1 MNKNSQIHF
10 YIETP
15 ILQDLKKRA
24 SQESITLSKLC
35 REELRDYSLLASLQD
50 TLENINRKIA
60 KEEKILNLLKIAI
73 KTNSRC

>member
-24 SQESITLSKLC
+24 EEEGITISKLC
-35 REELRDYSLLASLQD
+35 REKLRDYSLLASLQE
-50 TLENINRKIA
+50 TLENINRKIS
-60 KEEKILNLLKIAI
+60 KEERILNLLKSALRR
-73 KTNSRC
+73 NSA

>member
-24 SQESITLSKLC
+24 EEEGITISKLC
-35 REELRDYSLLASLQD
+35 REKLRDYSLLASIHA
-50 TLENINRKIA
+50 TLEHINRKISE
-60 KEEKILNLLKIAI
+60 EEKILNLLKVAV
-73 KTNSRC
+73 KSNSLC